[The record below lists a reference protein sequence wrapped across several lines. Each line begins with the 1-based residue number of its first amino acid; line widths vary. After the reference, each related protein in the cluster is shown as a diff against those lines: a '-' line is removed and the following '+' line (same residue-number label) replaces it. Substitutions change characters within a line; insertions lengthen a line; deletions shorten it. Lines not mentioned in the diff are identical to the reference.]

1 MTITLARWFPAAIQ
15 LPGESRPHLRR
26 YIVLADQ
33 GEEAGLW
40 VFDRPDSVVFR
51 SAVDYTRTTV
61 PKGRQARNGVDVHLL
76 TDDGEDAGLAIVT
89 VGGGCKC
96 GALGRW
102 GGPSWAGTVVAR
114 S

>member
-1 MTITLARWFPAAIQ
+1 MTITRARYFPAAVK
-15 LPGESRPHLRR
+15 LPDRARPVVRK
-26 YIVLADQ
+26 YVVLASDGPEQ
-33 GEEAGLW
+33 GLW
-40 VFDRPDSVVFR
+40 VFDRPDVVLFHGD
-51 SAVDYTRTTV
+51 VDWSRTVV
-61 PKGRQARNGVDVHLL
+61 PSDRQARNGLDVFMS
-76 TDDGEDAGLAIVT
+76 DGSLAVVT